1 MYDLIKIN
9 TITLML
15 KKTIAAL
22 GLLSVLAACQNDDNS
37 PSPTPQPRK
46 DIILTRSE
54 QELLN
59 MGNDFAFRF
68 FNQVCSTENEHPNVF
83 VSPLS
88 ASLCLSMITNGADGH
103 TLTEMQDVLGF
114 PAASCTLNDLNSYNQ
129 KLTSALLSLDNTT
142 QLGIANSIWVNK
154 GFNVYD
160 SFVDLNKKMYDARVE
175 ELDFNSPTAKDVIN
189 QWCAD
194 KTNNCIKKV
203 IENIPADVR
212 MYLINALYFKGIWKS
227 RFTKTATV
235 REDFANADGSRQ
247 KVEMMNQTAAF
258 NYASTDVFSLAELP
272 YGNEAFSMVILLPA
286 EGKTLN
292 ECLAGLTC
300 DNWKEWSNAMTR
312 RELQLK
318 LPRFKVEYK
327 KKLMEDLAAMG
338 MKDAFDGYNAD
349 FSKMSAVKLCIG
361 LLEQFT
367 YIHVDE
373 EGTEAAAVTVGG
385 MLETS
390 APSTETIPFYVNR
403 PFAYI
408 IKEKSTGAILF
419 MGKMTKL

>member
-1 MYDLIKIN
+1 
-9 TITLML
+9 ML
-15 KKTIAAL
+15 KKIIAAL

-68 FNQVCSTENEHPNVF
+68 FNQVCKTENEQPNVF

-88 ASLCLSMITNGADGH
+88 ASLCLSMITNGADGN

-114 PAASCTLNDLNSYNQ
+114 PAASYTLDDLNSYNQ
-129 KLTSALLSLDNTT
+129 KITTALLSLDNTT

-160 SFVDLNKKMYDARVE
+160 SFINLNKKMYDARVE
-175 ELDFNSPTAKDVIN
+175 ELDFTSPTAKNVIN
-189 QWCAD
+189 AWCAD
-194 KTNNCIKKV
+194 KTNNCIKNV
-203 IENIPADVR
+203 IEEIPDDAC
-212 MYLINALYFKGIWKS
+212 MYLINALYFKGIWKNQ
-227 RFTKTATV
+227 FKKAATA
-235 REDFANADGSRQ
+235 REDFTNADGSRQ
-247 KVEMMNQTAAF
+247 KVDMMNQTATF
-258 NYASTDVFSLAELP
+258 NYVSTDAFSLAELP

-286 EGKTLN
+286 EGKTLD
-292 ECLAGLTC
+292 ESLSGLTC
-300 DNWKEWSNAMTR
+300 DSWKEWGSAMTKIAV
-312 RELQLK
+312 QLK
-318 LPRFKVEYK
+318 LPRFKVEYQK
-327 KKLMEDLAAMG
+327 GLIKDLIAMG
-338 MKDAFDGYNAD
+338 MKDAFNGNDAD
-349 FSKMSAVKLCIG
+349 FSKMSDKELFIG

-367 YIHVDE
+367 YINVDE
-373 EGTEAAAVTVGG
+373 EGTEAAAVTIGG
-385 MLETS
+385 MVDTS
-390 APSTETIPFYVNR
+390 APAPASFNVNR